1 MRVTEPLSPSERNR
15 RIVEALVLA
24 LAKSEVS
31 SLINAGTLR
40 YFIEFTLRDMLKGAA
55 LDLGPL
61 WNTLAAEPGL
71 TPEKIYQPLLRV
83 ASWQDTLGVNI
94 LLPEPMQHLSA
105 AEREQHLLRCVVTPR
120 ELEQALADATC
131 GRSGEKKGGQYVPS
145 AKAPTA
151 GPSQRQMPRIS
162 PEYLGASAAPSEESE
177 DGDEQAQAPSATPSR
192 KVSRWRLAL
201 LVGSIAVTVGAV
213 AFLAVSL
220 FGHHGTS
227 IPLAGVE
234 EVLVLENAR
243 RVDYVVTAVLVDS
256 RWKSM
261 SREERRKAVEAVF
274 SILEREG
281 VKTLILRAPTGQGV
295 ATISTVGGSRVVKVQ

>member
-1 MRVTEPLSPSERNR
+1 
-15 RIVEALVLA
+15 
-24 LAKSEVS
+24 
-31 SLINAGTLR
+31 
-40 YFIEFTLRDMLKGAA
+40 
-55 LDLGPL
+55 
-61 WNTLAAEPGL
+61 
-71 TPEKIYQPLLRV
+71 
-83 ASWQDTLGVNI
+83 
-94 LLPEPMQHLSA
+94 
-105 AEREQHLLRCVVTPR
+105 
-120 ELEQALADATC
+120 
-131 GRSGEKKGGQYVPS
+131 
-145 AKAPTA
+145 
-151 GPSQRQMPRIS
+151 
-162 PEYLGASAAPSEESE
+162 
-177 DGDEQAQAPSATPSR
+177 
-192 KVSRWRLAL
+192 
-201 LVGSIAVTVGAV
+201 V